1 MMKTVDVREV
11 EKVQNTGYNN
21 TTLKQQN
28 RGLILKLI
36 VTGECESRIE
46 LAKRT
51 GLSKMAVTNIIS
63 EFMEQ
68 NLVEEKECVRIQG
81 KGRNPIKLCLS
92 SKAPKMIGVH
102 IYRGECSVILCDFQL
117 HILQRRS
124 FPVTEE
130 NHGRL
135 LEYLFQEI
143 DEILDRI
150 PRTEICG
157 IGIGALGPVDVGKGR
172 ILNPPNFYG
181 MKNIDIVSV
190 LKERYDMPVFFD
202 SQYDGAALAE
212 KFFGNGRDV
221 EDFVFVGLAN
231 GIGSGIIS
239 QGTIYRDY
247 SGFTSE
253 LGHVSIDWNGRV
265 CSCGRKG
272 CLETYASSPV
282 IARQLCQI
290 TGWKKSFREFCQID
304 LSEYAKEADQ
314 VLEDMMEKL
323 ACGIVN
329 LTNLFNPQKVIIGHE
344 GYWIPDKYICHLE
357 NDINERKLLADYH
370 QIRVE
375 KSYFGEDA
383 HIIGCA
389 CSLLTEIFA
398 GRIV

>member
-1 MMKTVDVREV
+1 M
-11 EKVQNTGYNN
+11 QNTGYNN

-190 LKERYDMPVFFD
+190 LKARYEMPVFFD

-272 CLETYASSPV
+272 CLETYVSSPV

-304 LSEYAKEADQ
+304 MSEYAKETDQ

-344 GYWIPDKYICHLE
+344 GYWIPDRYICHLE
-357 NDINERKLLADYH
+357 DYINEKKLLASYH

>member
-1 MMKTVDVREV
+1 M
-11 EKVQNTGYNN
+11 QNTGYNN

-272 CLETYASSPV
+272 CLETYISSPV
-282 IARQLCQI
+282 IARKLCQI
-290 TGWKKSFREFCQID
+290 TGWKKSFREFCQIN

>member
-272 CLETYASSPV
+272 CLETYISSPV
-282 IARQLCQI
+282 IARKLCQI
-290 TGWKKSFREFCQID
+290 TGWEKSFREFCQID
-304 LSEYAKEADQ
+304 MSEYAKETDQ

>member
-36 VTGECESRIE
+36 VTRECESRIE

-272 CLETYASSPV
+272 CLETYISSPV
-282 IARQLCQI
+282 IARKLCQI
-290 TGWKKSFREFCQID
+290 TGWEKSFREFCQID

>member
-1 MMKTVDVREV
+1 M
-11 EKVQNTGYNN
+11 QNTGYNN

-272 CLETYASSPV
+272 CLETYISSPV
-282 IARQLCQI
+282 IARKLCQI
-290 TGWKKSFREFCQID
+290 TGWEKSFREFCQID

>member
-1 MMKTVDVREV
+1 M
-11 EKVQNTGYNN
+11 QNTGYNN

-272 CLETYASSPV
+272 CLETYISSPV
-282 IARQLCQI
+282 IARKLCQI

-304 LSEYAKEADQ
+304 MSEYAKETDQ

-344 GYWIPDKYICHLE
+344 GYWIPDRYIWDLE
-357 NDINERKLLADYH
+357 NYINEKKLLADYH

>member
-1 MMKTVDVREV
+1 M
-11 EKVQNTGYNN
+11 QNTGYNN

-253 LGHVSIDWNGRV
+253 LGHVSIDWNGRG

-272 CLETYASSPV
+272 CLETYVSSPV

-304 LSEYAKEADQ
+304 MSEYAKETDQ

-344 GYWIPDKYICHLE
+344 GYWIPDRYICHLE
-357 NDINERKLLADYH
+357 DYINEKKLLADYH

>member
-1 MMKTVDVREV
+1 MSVFRE
-11 EKVQNTGYNN
+11 
-21 TTLKQQN
+21 
-28 RGLILKLI
+28 RD
-36 VTGECESRIE
+36 
-46 LAKRT
+46 
-51 GLSKMAVTNIIS
+51 
-63 EFMEQ
+63 
-68 NLVEEKECVRIQG
+68 
-81 KGRNPIKLCLS
+81 RNPIKLCLS

-130 NHGRL
+130 NHGQL
-135 LEYLFQEI
+135 LEHLFHRI

-190 LKERYDMPVFFD
+190 LKARYEMPVFFD

-239 QGTIYRDY
+239 QGNIYRDY

-253 LGHVSIDWNGRV
+253 LGHVSIDWNGRE

-272 CLETYASSPV
+272 CLETYVSQSGDSQTAMPDY
-282 IARQLCQI
+282 RM
-290 TGWKKSFREFCQID
+290 E
-304 LSEYAKEADQ
+304 
-314 VLEDMMEKL
+314 EKL
-323 ACGIVN
+323 SGV
-329 LTNLFNPQKVIIGHE
+329 L
-344 GYWIPDKYICHLE
+344 PDRYV
-357 NDINERKLLADYH
+357 
-370 QIRVE
+370 RVC
-375 KSYFGEDA
+375 KRNRPG
-383 HIIGCA
+383 
-389 CSLLTEIFA
+389 A
-398 GRIV
+398 GRYDGKTGLWDCESDKFV

>member
-1 MMKTVDVREV
+1 M
-11 EKVQNTGYNN
+11 QNTGYNN

-124 FPVTEE
+124 FQVTEE
-130 NHGRL
+130 NHGQL
-135 LEYLFQEI
+135 LEHLFHRI

-190 LKERYDMPVFFD
+190 LKARYEMPVFFD
-202 SQYDGAALAE
+202 SQLLWQKNFLEMEEMWRILCLLVWQMESDLESSLREIYI
-212 KFFGNGRDV
+212 
-221 EDFVFVGLAN
+221 
-231 GIGSGIIS
+231 GI
-239 QGTIYRDY
+239 TVD
-247 SGFTSE
+247 
-253 LGHVSIDWNGRV
+253 L
-265 CSCGRKG
+265 
-272 CLETYASSPV
+272 PV
-282 IARQLCQI
+282 N
-290 TGWKKSFREFCQID
+290 W
-304 LSEYAKEADQ
+304 
-314 VLEDMMEKL
+314 DM
-323 ACGIVN
+323 
-329 LTNLFNPQKVIIGHE
+329 
-344 GYWIPDKYICHLE
+344 
-357 NDINERKLLADYH
+357 
-370 QIRVE
+370 
-375 KSYFGEDA
+375 
-383 HIIGCA
+383 
-389 CSLLTEIFA
+389 
-398 GRIV
+398 

>member
-1 MMKTVDVREV
+1 MKTVDVREV

-304 LSEYAKEADQ
+304 MSEYAKETDQ

-344 GYWIPDKYICHLE
+344 GYWIPDRYIWDLE
-357 NDINERKLLADYH
+357 NYINEKKLLADYH

>member
-1 MMKTVDVREV
+1 M
-11 EKVQNTGYNN
+11 QNTGYNN

-124 FPVTEE
+124 FQVTEE
-130 NHGRL
+130 NHGQL
-135 LEYLFQEI
+135 LEHLFHRI

-190 LKERYDMPVFFD
+190 LKARYEMPVFFD

-239 QGTIYRDY
+239 QGNIYRDY

-253 LGHVSIDWNGRV
+253 LGHVSIDWNGRE

-272 CLETYASSPV
+272 CLETYVSSPV

-304 LSEYAKEADQ
+304 MSEYAKETDR

-344 GYWIPDKYICHLE
+344 GYWIPDRYICHLE
-357 NDINERKLLADYH
+357 DYINEKKLLADYH